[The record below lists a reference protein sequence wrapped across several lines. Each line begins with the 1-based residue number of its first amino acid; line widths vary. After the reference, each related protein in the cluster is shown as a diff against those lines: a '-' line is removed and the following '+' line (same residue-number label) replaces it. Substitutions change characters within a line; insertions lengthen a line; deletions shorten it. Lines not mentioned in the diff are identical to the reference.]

1 MWYIVNYLI
10 PANAKKGTLIFGI
23 FTKFDLILFGSGV
36 VISVLLLLII
46 APSTFNLSLICL
58 IPLLVTGFLVVP
70 IPNYHNIL
78 MLIRDIIDFFY
89 GRRNYKWEGWCY
101 KNEYK

>member
-1 MWYIVNYLI
+1 MNYLI

-36 VISVLLLLII
+36 VLSVLLLLII

>member
-1 MWYIVNYLI
+1 MNYLI
-10 PANAKKGTLIFGI
+10 PANAKKGTLIFGL

-36 VISVLLLLII
+36 VLSILLLMII

-70 IPNYHNIL
+70 IPNYHNVL
-78 MLIRDIIDFFY
+78 MLIKDIIDFFY

-101 KNEYK
+101 KDEYK

>member
-1 MWYIVNYLI
+1 MNYLI
-10 PANAKKGTLIFGI
+10 PANAKKGTLIFGL

-36 VISVLLLLII
+36 VLSVLLLLII
-46 APSTFNLSLICL
+46 APTTFNLSLICL

-78 MLIRDIIDFFY
+78 TLIREIIDFFY
-89 GRRNYKWEGWCY
+89 ERRNYKWEGWCY

>member
-1 MWYIVNYLI
+1 MNYLI
-10 PANAKKGTLIFGI
+10 PANAKKGTLIFGL

-36 VISVLLLLII
+36 VLSVLLLLII
-46 APSTFNLSLICL
+46 APTTFNLSLICL

-78 MLIRDIIDFFY
+78 TLIREIIDFFY

>member
-1 MWYIVNYLI
+1 MNYLI
-10 PANAKKGTLIFGI
+10 PANAKNGTLIFGM

-36 VISVLLLLII
+36 LVSVLLLISI
-46 APSTFNLSLICL
+46 SPETFRTAIICL
-58 IPLLVTGFLVVP
+58 LPLFITAFLVVP
-70 IPNYHNIL
+70 IPNYHNVL
-78 MLIRDIIDFFY
+78 TLIREMIDFFY

>member
-1 MWYIVNYLI
+1 M
-10 PANAKKGTLIFGI
+10 KKSKDIKAFNILSYTLIG
-23 FTKFDLILFGSGV
+23 LV
-36 VISVLLLLII
+36 
-46 APSTFNLSLICL
+46 ALICL

-78 MLIRDIIDFFY
+78 TLIREIIDFFY